1 MRYYINGDDLP
12 DVDSLKLFLMSEGH
26 SIVCP
31 IDVQHVLPQLDAFEF
46 NDMIR
51 ILVKISDGVFI
62 PKGWEK
68 TKIGK
73 MEIEFARLFRKKIR
87 YESKQ
92 RSLQKQ
98 VGEIWNE

>member
-1 MRYYINGDDLP
+1 
-12 DVDSLKLFLMSEGH
+12 MSEGH

-46 NDMIR
+46 YDMIR
-51 ILVKISDGVFI
+51 ILVKIRCGVFI

-73 MEIEFARLFRKKIR
+73 AEIEFARLFRKKIR

-92 RSLQKQ
+92 KSLQKQ